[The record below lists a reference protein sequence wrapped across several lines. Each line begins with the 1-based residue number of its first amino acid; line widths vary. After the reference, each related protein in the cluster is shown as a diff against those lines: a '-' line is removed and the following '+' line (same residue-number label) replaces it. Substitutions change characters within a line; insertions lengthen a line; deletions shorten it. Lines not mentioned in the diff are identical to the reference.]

1 VKVYVLPADDWGCG
15 SYRLI
20 WPAQAAAEV
29 EHSLDVT
36 ILPPGSRNLG
46 GKFDPDTGRVLNIDK
61 YPQDAD
67 VFVLQRPTSYFQP
80 QVIQMMM
87 DRGIAVV
94 VDMDDDLSHVHPSN
108 PAFAQMAPKVVH
120 PSHRHLPPVE
130 RHKTDGKVPNLHSHL
145 NAVEACRLATMVT
158 VTTEQL
164 ASSYGAHGRVR
175 ILPNRV
181 PRAYLETPHEDSD
194 LIGWGGSMHSHPHDL
209 QQVGP
214 SIAQLVSQGARFETV
229 GNPAGVGRALG
240 LREDP
245 TSPGD
250 VQFHE
255 WMPSIARFGI
265 GLAPL
270 ALTRFNHA
278 KSWLKPLE
286 YAAAGVPA
294 VISPTADYLAW
305 AGVAPGACEVARKPR
320 EWEGILKAL
329 VRDSGRRLEMSEAG
343 RAAAARHAI
352 EDHAWRWAEAWVE
365 AVRLQ
370 RMKVTA
376 GAG

>member
-1 VKVYVLPADDWGCG
+1 VKVYVLPADNWGCG

-20 WPAQAAAEV
+20 WPAQAAAEAD
-29 EHSLDVT
+29 HSLDVT

-46 GKFDPDTGRVLNIDK
+46 GKFDPDSGRVLDIDK

-80 QVIQMMM
+80 QVIELMQ
-87 DRGIAVV
+87 DRGVAVV
-94 VDMDDDLSHVHPSN
+94 VDMDDDLSHIHPSN
-108 PAFAQMAPKVVH
+108 PAFGAMAPKVVH
-120 PSHRHLPPVE
+120 PNHHRLPPVE
-130 RHKTDGKVPNLHSHL
+130 RHRSDGKVPNMHSHL
-145 NAVEACRLATMVT
+145 NAADACRRATLVT
-158 VTTEQL
+158 VTTPQL

-175 ILPNRV
+175 IIPNYV
-181 PRAYLETPHEDSD
+181 PSAYLDTEHEDSD
-194 LIGWGGSMHSHPHDL
+194 LIGWGGSVHSHPQDL

-214 SIAQLVSQGARFETV
+214 AIARLVNQGARFETV

-245 TSPGD
+245 SSPGD
-250 VQFHE
+250 VSLDRWVPE
-255 WMPSIARFGI
+255 ITRFGI
-265 GLAPL
+265 GIAPL
-270 ALTRFNHA
+270 APGRFNDA
-278 KSWLKPLE
+278 KSRLKPLE

-305 AGVAPGACEVARKPR
+305 AGVAGGACEVARKPR

-329 VRDSGRRLEMSEAG
+329 IRDPGRRLAMSAAG
-343 RAAAARHAI
+343 RSAAAANTI
-352 EDHAWRWAEAWVE
+352 EDHAWRWAEAWAE

-370 RMKVTA
+370 RMKVAA